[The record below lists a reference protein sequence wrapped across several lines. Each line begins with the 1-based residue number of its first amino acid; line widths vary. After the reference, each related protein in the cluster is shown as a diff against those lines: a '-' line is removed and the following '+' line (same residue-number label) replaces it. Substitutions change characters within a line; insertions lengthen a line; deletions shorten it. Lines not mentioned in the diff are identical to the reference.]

1 MISFDEMK
9 NKINE
14 YGYYAEEELLYEAY
28 NALLLFESTSISA
41 GQDIYAT
48 CLEGPPG
55 AGKTEFAK
63 MYTKLA
69 NDIFGETYMVEYQ
82 CDATTGKN
90 ELFEDINISAAI
102 RHDADNVNIPGKLV
116 DAIRK
121 VNEGKKVV
129 LFLDEYDKAREE
141 TDAFLLQFLQSGKLN
156 ATQFGDME
164 IKEEYKH
171 NLEVILCK
179 NDMREELSGP
189 LARRL
194 RIIRLDY
201 MKPNVFY
208 NVATNT
214 LITKSNNP
222 INDSLINLVSLM
234 YELAY
239 NERDIFNRL
248 PSCSEMMLACLDA
261 NRLIV
266 TANAP
271 QNIIYNKL
279 AKTMFKNSDDFATFE
294 SILDKNKQLKE
305 VVNKMKENKV
315 SDAKT
320 ETIDDLISN
329 NLFKAEL
336 NLVETKK
343 EEIQKLI
350 DEYRIKFRE
359 MEENRKKVIAEELKR
374 IKLEIGEVVPSD
386 DNEAIKLFEDESL
399 YIKRGENIF
408 NTSSSKWYE
417 VGSFNILDLSHHNFM
432 NKLISDLENTHYT
445 IYENGILLVP
455 NPNLIITCFLDDNK
469 VLNYQVF
476 SNSMVIPSSYI
487 KILKKFIEF
496 ALLNVTSD
504 EINGKFKIDTLIYNN
519 KELTDLEKVDDNIYH
534 INVYN
539 DINKIDELNSLS
551 SNFNCI
557 DHCKSL
563 EASQKLL
570 DTKKKVLTRE

>member
-1 MISFDEMK
+1 MITFDEMK

-28 NALLLFESTSISA
+28 NALLLFDSTSTSA
-41 GQDIYAT
+41 GQDIYAA

-63 MYTKLA
+63 VFTKLA
-69 NDIFGETYMVEYQ
+69 NFIFGDTYMVEYQ

-116 DAIRK
+116 DAIKK
-121 VNEGKKVV
+121 VNEGKKIV

-222 INDSLINLVSLM
+222 INSSLINLVSLM

-239 NERDIFNRL
+239 NERNIFNRL

-271 QNIIYNKL
+271 QSIIYNKL
-279 AKTMFKNSDDFATFE
+279 AKTLFKNIDDLATFE
-294 SILDKNKQLKE
+294 SILDKNEKLKE
-305 VVNKMKENKV
+305 VINKMKENKTMG
-315 SDAKT
+315 ANN
-320 ETIDDLISN
+320 ETINDLISN

-336 NLVETKK
+336 NLVQTKK
-343 EEIQKLI
+343 EALQNLI
-350 DEYRIKFRE
+350 NEYKIKFRE
-359 MEENRKKVIAEELKR
+359 MEENRKKLIAEELKR
-374 IKLEIGEVVPSD
+374 IKLEIGEVVPSN
-386 DNEAIKLFEDESL
+386 DNDAIKLFEDESL
-399 YIKRGENIF
+399 YIKRGVNVF
-408 NTSSSKWYE
+408 STSSDDWYE
-417 VGSFNILDLSHHNFM
+417 VCTFTISGLSHHNFM
-432 NKLISDLENTHYT
+432 EKIVKDACKENYI
-445 IYENGILLVP
+445 IYENGIE
-455 NPNLIITCFLDDNK
+455 LINAPSLIVTCFLDDKKN
-469 VLNYQVF
+469 LNYKF
-476 SNSMVIPSSYI
+476 YASSLVIPSTY
-487 KILKKFIEF
+487 LKLIEKFAMMGIDALNGIECTGN
-496 ALLNVTSD
+496 LN
-504 EINGKFKIDTLIYNN
+504 IDTLIYNEQN
-519 KELTDLEKVDDNIYH
+519 INFTSIDD
-534 INVYN
+534 NVYN
-539 DINKIDELNSLS
+539 IKLELNLSNDLLDFSNINKDLKCSDNNLVID
-551 SNFNCI
+551 
-557 DHCKSL
+557 
-563 EASQKLL
+563 ASKKIL
-570 DTKKKVLTRE
+570 DSKKKVLTRE